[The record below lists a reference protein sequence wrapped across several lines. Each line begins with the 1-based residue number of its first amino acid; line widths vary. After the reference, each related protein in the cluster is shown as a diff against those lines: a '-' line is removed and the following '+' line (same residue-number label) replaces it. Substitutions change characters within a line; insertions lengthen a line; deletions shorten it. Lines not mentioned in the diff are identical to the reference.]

1 MGYIQHI
8 TSIEIIDDTG
18 EMVCKIST
26 FDESSVAL
34 EIFDAVMTANAWKG
48 LSDRI
53 YESILTMVQEE
64 PT

>member
-1 MGYIQHI
+1 MEYKQHT
-8 TSIEIIDDTG
+8 TSVEIIDDTG

-34 EIFDAVMTANAWKG
+34 EIDAVMTANAWKG

-53 YESILTMVQEE
+53 YESILTMVQEGQ
-64 PT
+64 

>member
-1 MGYIQHI
+1 MEYKQHT
-8 TSIEIIDDTG
+8 TSVEIIDDTG

-34 EIFDAVMTANAWKG
+34 EIDAVMTANAWKG

-64 PT
+64 K

>member
-1 MGYIQHI
+1 MEYKQHT
-8 TSIEIIDDTG
+8 TSVEIIDETG

-34 EIFDAVMTANAWKG
+34 EIDAVMTANAWKG

-64 PT
+64 Q

>member
-1 MGYIQHI
+1 MEYKQNT
-8 TSIEIIDDTG
+8 TSVEIIDDVG

-34 EIFDAVMTANAWKG
+34 EIDAVMTANAWKV
-48 LSDRI
+48 LSDKI

-64 PT
+64 Q

>member
-1 MGYIQHI
+1 MEYKQHT
-8 TSIEIIDDTG
+8 TSVEIIDDTG

-34 EIFDAVMTANAWKG
+34 EIDAVMTANAWKG

-64 PT
+64 Q

>member
-1 MGYIQHI
+1 MEYKQHT

-26 FDESSVAL
+26 FDESSVTL
-34 EIFDAVMTANAWKG
+34 EIDAVMTANAWKG

-64 PT
+64 Q

>member
-1 MGYIQHI
+1 MGYIHHI
-8 TSIEIIDDTG
+8 TSIEIIDDAG

-26 FDESSVAL
+26 FDESSVTL
-34 EIFDAVMTANAWKG
+34 EIVDAVMTANAWKE

-64 PT
+64 Q

>member
-1 MGYIQHI
+1 MEYKQHT
-8 TSIEIIDDTG
+8 TSVEIIDETG

-34 EIFDAVMTANAWKG
+34 EIDAVMTANAWKG

-53 YESILTMVQEE
+53 YESILAMVQEE
-64 PT
+64 Q